1 MRRRLAAPAALAVL
15 TLGLAACAGDDGTGP
30 VTEAP
35 PTLIDNDDASDGGG
49 GSDGGGSEASDGG
62 GSTEAAP
69 DIPAP
74 DPDDYPG
81 MDEETPEG
89 AEQAFKYFMDM
100 GWWGHQTGSSETLR
114 GLSTENCLVCNNALD
129 DIDQLAANGEYW
141 SEFETNVVSV
151 SSQEAPNEET
161 SSYVVS
167 YIADNGEHQEPNENF
182 DGEIEVPAQ
191 RYYIAAGMAWVDG
204 KWLVDGMSVDVEDV

>member
-35 PTLIDNDDASDGGG
+35 PTLVDNDDVSDGGG

-89 AEQAFKYFMDM
+89 AEQAFQYYMDVA
-100 GWWGHQTGSSETLR
+100 WWSHQTGESEL
-114 GLSTENCLVCNNALD
+114 LDSLATENCGVCSDAVD
-129 DIDQLAANGEYW
+129 DVKEMREEGAYW
-141 SEFETNVVSV
+141 SEFETEITEIEAHDADG
-151 SSQEAPNEET
+151 QEGAD
-161 SSYVVS
+161 YVVTYVAVNS
-167 YIADNGEHQEPNENF
+167 SHSEPDFSSGDTE
-182 DGEIEVPAQ
+182 EVPDK
-191 RYYIAAGMAWVDG
+191 RYMIAAGLVWNDG
-204 KWLVDGMSVDVEDV
+204 AWLVDGMSAENEEI

>member
-49 GSDGGGSEASDGG
+49 SSDAGGSEASDGG

-74 DPDDYPG
+74 DPKDYPG

-89 AEQAFKYFMDM
+89 AVQTLRYFWDGAFWGFQAGDDSIVTEFSDEDCGNCEELATQIQVTAEEGREWSEVDIEIIETTYSDEVEGFDYAVAYTFEASSHREPGEDPEDVPDM
-100 GWWGHQTGSSETLR
+100 RHIATGGLVWNGSSWRVADFSFE
-114 GLSTENCLVCNNALD
+114 
-129 DIDQLAANGEYW
+129 GE
-141 SEFETNVVSV
+141 
-151 SSQEAPNEET
+151 EA
-161 SSYVVS
+161 
-167 YIADNGEHQEPNENF
+167 
-182 DGEIEVPAQ
+182 
-191 RYYIAAGMAWVDG
+191 
-204 KWLVDGMSVDVEDV
+204 

>member
-35 PTLIDNDDASDGGG
+35 PTLIDNDDASDGGW

-89 AEQAFKYFMDM
+89 AVQTLRYFWDGAF
-100 GWWGHQTGSSETLR
+100 WGYQTGDNSIVVE
-114 GLSTENCLVCNNALD
+114 LSTEDCANCKE
-129 DIDQLAANGEYW
+129 LAQQIEDVGSEGLYW
-141 SEFETNVVSV
+141 SEFDIELIDATYSDSLESYEHAATYSFEVSAH
-151 SSQEAPNEET
+151 SEP
-161 SSYVVS
+161 
-167 YIADNGEHQEPNENF
+167 GEDPE
-182 DGEIEVPAQ
+182 EVPATVHTS
-191 RYYIAAGMAWVDG
+191 AG
-204 KWLVDGMSVDVEDV
+204 GMLWNGESWQIDDFTLQGDEVN